1 MSTHF
6 RPLTPEEALATSSRA
21 AESFG
26 READEEALERWT
38 RHIERGEMWALADG
52 SGTVLAQGRLALVDH
67 WFGGRLVPTQ
77 HVSSLAVPPQ
87 YRGAGA
93 GRAFMQAAI
102 ERGAE
107 QGAGLSLLFPA
118 TTRMYRSLGYEHA
131 GTFTRYRV
139 EARAAPALGPT
150 LRRATDADWPAI
162 RRCGDRAAAGLSGP
176 PARTGH
182 AWETLRTAAYHYVLD
197 DLEQDGEVTA
207 YALVNHRREEG
218 SWRYTLVLDDWAALT
233 GRGLQ
238 ALVGFVGRHG
248 TFGEAATFRD
258 TVPDRWSPFVPELDV
273 VRTGEILWMARG
285 LDLRAAVTARGFPP
299 TVSGETTLTV
309 DDPLLPRWHGP
320 WRLEVAGGRG
330 RLEAAETAE
339 VRLDRRAV
347 GPLFTGF
354 RSAEGLAQLGLVSGP
369 PAALASLSSFFA
381 GPVPV
386 LFDFF

>member
-6 RPLTPEEALATSSRA
+6 RPLTSDEAPATTSRA

-26 READEEALERWT
+26 READEAAVDRWT
-38 RHIERGEMWALADG
+38 RRIERGEMWALAHE

-87 YRGAGA
+87 HRGAGA

-131 GTFTRYRV
+131 GTFTRYRL

-176 PARTGH
+176 PARTEH
-182 AWETLRTAAYHYVLD
+182 AWESLRTAAYHYVLD
-197 DLEQDGEVTA
+197 DPGQDDEVTA
-207 YALVNHRREEG
+207 YALVTHRREED
-218 SWRYTLVLDDWAALT
+218 SWRYTLVLDDWAAET

-248 TFGEAATFRD
+248 TFGQAATFRD
-258 TVPDRWSPFVPELDV
+258 TVPDRWSPLVPELDV
-273 VRTGEILWMARG
+273 ARTGGIFWMARG
-285 LDLRAAVTARGFPP
+285 LDLGAAVASRGFSP

-309 DDPLLPRWHGP
+309 DDPLLPRRQGP
-320 WRLEVAGGRG
+320 WRLEVADGRG
-330 RLEAAETAE
+330 RLEAAETAQ
-339 VRLDRRAV
+339 VRLDHRAV

-354 RSAEGLAQLGLVSGP
+354 RSAEELARLGLASGP
-369 PAALASLSSFFA
+369 PAALATLSSFFA

>member
-1 MSTHF
+1 M
-6 RPLTPEEALATSSRA
+6 ASRA

-26 READEEALERWT
+26 HEADEEAVGRWA
-38 RHIERGEMWALADG
+38 RRVERGEMWAVADE
-52 SGTVLAQGRLALVDH
+52 SGTVLAQGRLTLVDH

-87 YRGAGA
+87 HRGAGA

-107 QGAGLSLLFPA
+107 EGAGLSLLFPA

-131 GTFTRYRV
+131 GAFTRYRL
-139 EARAAPALGPT
+139 EAKAAPAIGPT

-162 RRCGDRAAAGLSGP
+162 RRCGDRAAADLSGP
-176 PARTGH
+176 PARTEQ
-182 AWETLRTAAYHYVLD
+182 AWEKLRTAAYHYVLD
-197 DLEQDGEVTA
+197 DPDQDGEVTA
-207 YALVNHRREEG
+207 YALVSHRREEG
-218 SWRYTLVLDDWAALT
+218 SWRYTLVLDDWAAQT
-233 GRGLQ
+233 GPGHQ

-273 VRTGEILWMARG
+273 THVGGIYWMARG
-285 LDLRAAVTARGFPP
+285 LDLGAAVAARGYSPA
-299 TVSGETTLTV
+299 TSGRTTLTV

-354 RSAEGLAQLGLVSGP
+354 RSAEELARLGLVAGP